1 MKKLEGGHRGAKDES
16 GGQHKCLSC
25 MVIFR
30 CNEDWFALIN
40 PIKPNIGLWLSSEP
54 SSESLQIV

>member
-1 MKKLEGGHRGAKDES
+1 MKKLNGRWGAKEKS

-30 CNEDWFALIN
+30 YNED
-40 PIKPNIGLWLSSEP
+40 
-54 SSESLQIV
+54 

>member
-30 CNEDWFALIN
+30 CNED
-40 PIKPNIGLWLSSEP
+40 
-54 SSESLQIV
+54 